1 MLERI
6 LNRDIL
12 IVFGDVNIK
21 VGNDNSIREII
32 VGKVGFDIM
41 NKNMELFIDFCE

>member
-21 VGNDNSIREII
+21 VRNDNSIREI

-41 NKNMELFIDFCE
+41 NKNIELFIDFCE